1 MPSFEVGRDAPTLAA
16 DARQV
21 IGDAVRFVGR
31 LEEAGGVVTID
42 EFSAPRLTPTELSP
56 HGGGPAELAVLL
68 ASGGLALFWA
78 DDSPVYELRRL
89 NDACR
94 LLEQVGAALDAE
106 GATLHLRV
114 SPDIS
119 DVAREIVEA
128 ALGRRLESAGSGSG
142 SSFSTLPGLDQLD
155 DQQRAAVL
163 APLDRDLLINAG
175 AGSGKTHTLAFR
187 IAHLVSDCGL
197 RADRCIALT
206 FSRAARSQIESR
218 LRLLA
223 TEGYPALAHVEVQT
237 LHALCRRLLHLAAD
251 HGLGRLRRGFR
262 IAGTVEERSEQGVVL
277 NPPAP
282 FVLAYDVIFE
292 GIDDGRSRAERLT
305 LYPLALS
312 MLRNGHPDFGL
323 LVRPDEVGDKP
334 ITVASPRNGRF
345 EDLRP
350 EHVRAIWV
358 RYQRYLDDHNEIDLD
373 GLIPEAFAALR
384 DHEALLRLVAGA
396 YDIAFVDE
404 YQDTTRS
411 QDRLLLLLAGAGVRL
426 NVVGD
431 GDQTINTFA
440 GAYAENIT
448 RFRERLRAE
457 LSRDALIYPLE
468 TNYRSRPE
476 IVALASSVISNNRNR
491 LGKVM
496 RPAQGGSSESGHVQ
510 RVDGELKYIA
520 PWVGLKIRSMLEGG
534 VSASSI
540 AIVYRK
546 EGAASPQMSS
556 VRDYLNSV
564 QVPIAL
570 DDDEDGVRLR
580 TIHRAKGL
588 EFDHVFVLYLRPGD
602 FPDRRGDLEEERR
615 LLYVAV
621 TRAASTVYVC
631 GKSGGEPDLFLETD
645 VQDAHPTTHL
655 VQSLNDVLAA
665 PDLAELRRVI
675 DETDIN
681 DWDEPIN

>member
-1 MPSFEVGRDAPTLAA
+1 MPSFDVGRDALTLAA

-21 IGDAVRFVGR
+21 IGDAVRVVGR
-31 LEEAGGVVTID
+31 LEEAGAVVAVD

-56 HGGGPAELAVLL
+56 YGGGPEELAVLL
-68 ASGGLALFWA
+68 ACGGLALYWT

-94 LLEQVGAALDAE
+94 LLEQVGAALDAG
-106 GATLHLRV
+106 GAMLHLRV
-114 SPDIS
+114 SPDVS
-119 DVAREIVEA
+119 DLAREIVEA
-128 ALGRRLESAGSGSG
+128 ALGRGLESVGSRSE
-142 SSFSTLPGLDQLD
+142 SAMSTLPGLDQLD
-155 DQQRAAVL
+155 QQQRAAVL
-163 APLDRDLLINAG
+163 APLDRDLQINAG

-187 IAHLVSDCGL
+187 IAHLISDCGVA
-197 RADRCIALT
+197 ADHCIALT
-206 FSRAARSQIESR
+206 FSRAARSQIEAR

-223 TEGYPALAHVEVQT
+223 TQGYPALAQVEVQT
-237 LHALCRRLLHLAAD
+237 LHALSRRLLNLAAD

-262 IAGTVEERSEQGVVL
+262 IAGSVEERIERGVVL

-282 FVLAYDVIFE
+282 YVLAYDVIFE

-312 MLRNGHPDFGL
+312 MLRNGHPNFGL
-323 LVRPDEVGDKP
+323 LVRPDEVGDGP

-350 EHVRAIWV
+350 EHVRAVWG
-358 RYQRYLDDHNEIDLD
+358 RYQGYLDDHNEIDLD
-373 GLIPEAFAALR
+373 GLVPEAFAALR
-384 DHEALLRLVAGA
+384 DHDALLRLVAGA

-411 QDRLLLLLAGAGVRL
+411 QDRLLVQLAGAGVRL

-440 GAYAENIT
+440 GAYAENMT
-448 RFRERLRAE
+448 GFRDRIRRQLGREVL
-457 LSRDALIYPLE
+457 LYPLE

-476 IVALASSVISNNRNR
+476 IVSLASSVINNNRNR

-496 RPAQGGSSESGHVQ
+496 RPAHAGPTESGHVQ
-510 RVDGELKYIA
+510 RIDGELKYLA
-520 PWVGLKIRSMLEGG
+520 PWVGLKVRSMLDDGI
-534 VSASSI
+534 SASDI

-546 EGAASPQMSS
+546 EGAGSPQMSA
-556 VRDYLNSV
+556 VRDYLYSI
-564 QVPIAL
+564 QVPLAL
-570 DDDEDGVRLR
+570 DDDEEGVRLR

-602 FPDRRGDLEEERR
+602 FPDRRGDPEEERR
-615 LLYVAV
+615 LLYVAI

-631 GKSGGEPDLFLETD
+631 GKSGGEAGLFLETD
-645 VQDAHPTTHL
+645 VQDAHPTTHV
-655 VQSLNDVLAA
+655 VQSLNAVLAA
-665 PDLAELRRVI
+665 SDLAELHRVI
-675 DETDIN
+675 DETDID
-681 DWDEPIN
+681 DWDDPI